1 MIKPYEAMLNANL
14 YMKIKASDKT
24 EAKNKVLEILD
35 KMKEDVQIDVSS
47 LDIIE
52 KS

>member
-14 YMKIKASDKT
+14 YLKIKASDKT